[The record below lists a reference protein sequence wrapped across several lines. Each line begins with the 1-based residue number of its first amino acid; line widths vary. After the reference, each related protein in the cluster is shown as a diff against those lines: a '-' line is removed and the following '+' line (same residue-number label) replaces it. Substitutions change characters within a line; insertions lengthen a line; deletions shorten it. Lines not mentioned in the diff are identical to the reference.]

1 MKVDMKLIAA
11 IVQDRDADELLDAL
25 MESGFRATKI
35 QTTGGFLRGSSN
47 LILIGVEPGR
57 VDQALDVI
65 RDHCEIR
72 TQLVHPKDAPY
83 LAAPVEVNVGGAIV
97 FVWELER
104 YERL

>member
-1 MKVDMKLIAA
+1 MKLIAA
-11 IVQDRDADELLDAL
+11 IVQDRDAGRLLDGL
-25 MESGFRATKI
+25 METGFRATKI

-47 LILIGVEPGR
+47 LILIGVESEE

-65 RDHCEIR
+65 RSHCQSR
-72 TQLVHPKDAPY
+72 TQLVHPDDAPY
-83 LAAPVEVNVGGAIV
+83 LASPLEVHIGGAIV

>member
-1 MKVDMKLIAA
+1 MRLIAA
-11 IVQDRDADELLDAL
+11 IVQDRDADELLNAL

-47 LILIGVEPGR
+47 LILIGVEPGN

-65 RDHCEIR
+65 RGNCETR
-72 TQLVHPKDAPY
+72 TQLVHPNDAPY
-83 LAAPVEVNVGGAIV
+83 LANAIEVSVGGAIV
-97 FVWELER
+97 FVWALER

>member
-1 MKVDMKLIAA
+1 MKLIAA

-25 MESGFRATKI
+25 MEIGFRATKI

-57 VDQALDVI
+57 VEQAFDVI
-65 RDHCEIR
+65 RSHCQSR

-83 LAAPVEVNVGGAIV
+83 LASPLEVHIGGAII